1 MKTIALA
8 SALLLAAAA
17 APALAADLPAEQAA
31 AMHHELHG
39 TMGTMHEDMMK
50 GMMSN
55 DPDVAFAAGMLP
67 HHIGAVEMAKVE
79 LKYGKD
85 PQMRQLAKSIIAS
98 QEKEINEMKAWLAAH
113 PDKSAQTGERAH
125 SMH

>member
-1 MKTIALA
+1 
-8 SALLLAAAA
+8 
-17 APALAADLPAEQAA
+17 
-31 AMHHELHG
+31 MHHELHG
-39 TMGTMHEDMMK
+39 AMGTMHEDMMK

-113 PDKSAQTGERAH
+113 PDASARR
-125 SMH
+125 